1 MEKGI
6 KVHDYTHAD
15 INSLVAEWKAP
26 SMKEA
31 IAKMAQYCKEHHI
44 NPFEKKPLSVGEEIA
59 KLKDTV
65 IGYHKTAEKK
75 QQDKLQQVMAHDRI
89 ILEQNEVIIKKSID
103 RDSLQN
109 LDNRIK
115 KVLDKNVETQNYLIE
130 KVNEAISISKY
141 RKEITHIIE
150 VGIDEILKSPRKM
163 TGGISEE
170 AVKNGHISILSNI
183 NRIK

>member
-15 INSLVAEWKAP
+15 ITTLVAEWKAP

-31 IAKMAQYCKEHHI
+31 ISKMAQYCKEHHI

-75 QQDKLQQVMAHDRI
+75 QQDKFQKIIAYDRT

-103 RDSLQN
+103 KDSLQN
-109 LDNRIK
+109 MDNRLR
-115 KVLDKNVETQNYLIE
+115 KVIDQNGKTQDYLIE
-130 KVNEAISISKY
+130 KINEAIAISKY
-141 RKEITHIIE
+141 RTSITNIIE
-150 VGIDEILKSPRKM
+150 AGIDEILKSPRKM
-163 TGGISEE
+163 TGGINEE
-170 AVKNGHISILSNI
+170 AVKKAHTSMLNKI
-183 NRIK
+183 NRI